1 MLSIRKSHTKE
12 AGKRTDTWEFRYYEA
27 TEQGERRRKS
37 CIVGTVE
44 KLPAKAHAQKAVE
57 ALLQTLNSETPQQR
71 LTALTFGAICDRY
84 VQEEMPERYSCKV
97 LSIQHQ
103 KSSKAALGR
112 FSTRK
117 DSTDDGRGL
126 AEESPYGLEIQGTF
140 EERDAPDVSVCRAL
154 GSL

>member
-126 AEESPYGLEIQGTF
+126 AEESPYGLEIQGAF
-140 EERDAPDVSVCRAL
+140 
-154 GSL
+154 